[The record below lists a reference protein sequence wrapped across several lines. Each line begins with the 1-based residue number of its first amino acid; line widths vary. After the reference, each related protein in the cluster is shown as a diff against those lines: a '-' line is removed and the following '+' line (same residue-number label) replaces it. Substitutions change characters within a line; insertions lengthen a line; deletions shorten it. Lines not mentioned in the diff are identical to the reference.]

1 MIPTIGEMLAISAG
15 RVPGRRALVCDDREL
30 TYRELNARVNQT
42 VRGLITCG
50 ITGHD
55 RVALLLHNS
64 VELAV
69 LLMSLARAG
78 IVGIPLNHRLHPGE
92 LAAVIAQSGATVLF
106 VGEELEPLF
115 TACKIHASSV
125 RSVIQVKTASAQG
138 EGFFVLCGRQPDS
151 HPPAAVWPGRDSFI
165 IYTSGTTGFPHG
177 VVLTH
182 SNHFWNAM
190 NYSVAYGMT
199 ETDVELGLSP
209 LFHSSTL
216 GRMITCFF
224 VGATFVTSRQFHPET
239 AMELIARNRVT
250 SVTQTPTM
258 YAALGNLTGADRY
271 DTGSVRRVVSGA
283 APLFPSLRKDLSR
296 LFPGAGIF
304 DLYGLTEAAPGV
316 SILTPHDP
324 PEKMDS
330 VGRPM
335 VSVRIRIV
343 DDCGDAVPVGECG
356 EILCKG
362 PNVMKG
368 YYNNEEATAA
378 ALKDGWLHTGD
389 TGRIDADG
397 YLYLTGRKKEMIIRG
412 GEKICPA
419 DVERVLHTHPAVAE
433 AAVIGVPDD
442 YWGERVAAVVVLRAG
457 ETLGEQDLIAF
468 CSRHLARYKIP
479 ARVTFTDRLPKNA
492 AGKVIKPAC
501 TIWGR
506 C

>member
-1 MIPTIGEMLAISAG
+1 MKE
-15 RVPGRRALVCDDREL
+15 
-30 TYRELNARVNQT
+30 
-42 VRGLITCG
+42 
-50 ITGHD
+50 H
-55 RVALLLHNS
+55 
-64 VELAV
+64 
-69 LLMSLARAG
+69 
-78 IVGIPLNHRLHPGE
+78 
-92 LAAVIAQSGATVLF
+92 
-106 VGEELEPLF
+106 
-115 TACKIHASSV
+115 
-125 RSVIQVKTASAQG
+125 
-138 EGFFVLCGRQPDS
+138 
-151 HPPAAVWPGRDSFI
+151 
-165 IYTSGTTGFPHG
+165 
-177 VVLTH
+177 
-182 SNHFWNAM
+182 
-190 NYSVAYGMT
+190 
-199 ETDVELGLSP
+199 DVELGLSP
-209 LFHSSTL
+209 LFHSATL

-224 VGATFVTSRQFHPET
+224 VGAAFVTSRRFHPES
-239 AMELIARNRVT
+239 ALELIARQRVT
-250 SVTQTPTM
+250 SITQSPTM

-283 APLFPSLRKDLSR
+283 APLFPGLRKNLSR

-324 PEKMDS
+324 PEQIDS

-343 DDCGDAVPVGECG
+343 DDCGVAVPVGECG
-356 EILCKG
+356 EILCRG

-378 ALKDGWLHTGD
+378 ALNDGWLHTGD

-419 DVERVLHTHPAVAE
+419 DVERVLHAHPAVAE

-492 AGKVIKPAC
+492 AGKVIKSAL